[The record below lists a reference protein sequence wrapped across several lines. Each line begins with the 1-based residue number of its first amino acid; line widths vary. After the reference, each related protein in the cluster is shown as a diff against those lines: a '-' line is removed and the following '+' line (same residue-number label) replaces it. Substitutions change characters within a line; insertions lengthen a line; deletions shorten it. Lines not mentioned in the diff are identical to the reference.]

1 MLQLLSYPCTHCSHG
16 PPKSCC
22 LFDCAPIKALFA
34 SAFPTPAQGVS
45 AERIRSFEPV
55 HSISRPFLNESV
67 LSDEPDALPIS
78 SELMSTVRDVASL
91 NKELVRALDSISSA
105 RVKVV
110 LDLGAN
116 PNHQPS
122 SRKETLLMT
131 ACYNSDTDSVKYL
144 LNAQADPNQK
154 PAGEDQVTPLMI
166 AAENGMTEAVTE
178 LLAHMADP
186 HVRNANG
193 ETALLA
199 AARTNNHDTFA
210 VLVGSMVSG

>member
-1 MLQLLSYPCTHCSHG
+1 
-16 PPKSCC
+16 
-22 LFDCAPIKALFA
+22 
-34 SAFPTPAQGVS
+34 
-45 AERIRSFEPV
+45 
-55 HSISRPFLNESV
+55 
-67 LSDEPDALPIS
+67 
-78 SELMSTVRDVASL
+78 
-91 NKELVRALDSISSA
+91 
-105 RVKVV
+105 
-110 LDLGAN
+110 
-116 PNHQPS
+116 
-122 SRKETLLMT
+122 MT

-166 AAENGMTEAVTE
+166 AAENGMTEAVIE